1 MDPRAFRQWSPP
13 TRMGAKVFA
22 GDLAKAEESA
32 PKSPGAGRSVI
43 ASPSPG
49 LQVLSAPKSAS
60 ATPKIT
66 TPGPKPNPSAK
77 VLGPQGQHVSTA
89 LVPSTPRG
97 MATKPQTMGG
107 GGGAK
112 PQMPAMGP
120 EHLRNVNLGGA
131 QPKML
136 TPGSQM
142 VVHPSRGGGAST
154 AMTGGSGGTPP
165 PHSGPETTHAP
176 ATPTATPA
184 APTAPTGGTPGG
196 AGTKPTEP
204 AAAGKPEEKPSIG
217 PNIAGAYQ
225 FGHRVGGATV
235 SETGPAQLQNIYTGR
250 AVMGVHG
257 LLNRK
262 TPQHYEG
269 QRMQREAELTRR
281 TVERRQAGEAGGVVT
296 QSSMKSLHEAAQSLQ
311 IAMIKSGVRRPGN
324 GK

>member
-66 TPGPKPNPSAK
+66 TPGPKPNPTAK

-89 LVPSTPRG
+89 MVPSTPRG
-97 MATKPQTMGG
+97 MAQAKPKTMGG
-107 GGGAK
+107 EGGGAR
-112 PQMPAMGP
+112 PQMPTMGP
-120 EHLRNVNLGGA
+120 SDLRGAGFGGGP
-131 QPKML
+131 QPKQL

-154 AMTGGSGGTPP
+154 AMTGGSGSPPP
-165 PHSGPETTHAP
+165 PHSGAETTHAP
-176 ATPTATPA
+176 ATPTKT
-184 APTAPTGGTPGG
+184 PTGTGDS
-196 AGTKPTEP
+196 GTKPPE
-204 AAAGKPEEKPSIG
+204 GKPEEKAKPEDAGYKG
-217 PNIAGAYQ
+217 PNILGAYQ
-225 FGHRVGGATV
+225 FGHRIGSATV
-235 SETGPAQLQNIYTGR
+235 TPTGPAQLANIYTGR
-250 AVMGVHG
+250 AVSEVHG

-262 TPQHYEG
+262 TPHHYEG
-269 QRMQREAELTRR
+269 QRLQREAELTRR
-281 TVERRQAGEAGGVVT
+281 TMERRTAGEGGGVVT

>member
-22 GDLAKAEESA
+22 GDLAKAEDSA

-66 TPGPKPNPSAK
+66 TPGPKANPTAK

-97 MATKPQTMGG
+97 MAPAKPKTMGG
-107 GGGAK
+107 EGGGAR
-112 PQMPAMGP
+112 PQMPTMGP
-120 EHLRNVNLGGA
+120 SDLRGAGFGGGGP
-131 QPKML
+131 QPKQL
-136 TPGSQM
+136 TPGTQM
-142 VVHPSRGGGAST
+142 IKHPSRGPGATT
-154 AMTGGSGGTPP
+154 AMTGGSGPPPP
-165 PHSGPETTHAP
+165 PHSGAETKQGP
-176 ATPTATPA
+176 ATPAQPSTGGGSGTKTPDAKPDEKAKPEA
-184 APTAPTGGTPGG
+184 APY
-196 AGTKPTEP
+196 K
-204 AAAGKPEEKPSIG
+204 G

-235 SETGPAQLQNIYTGR
+235 SETGPAQLANIYVGR
-250 AVMGVHG
+250 AVMETHG
-257 LLNRK
+257 LLNK
-262 TPQHYEG
+262 QTPHDYENK
-269 QRMQREAELTRR
+269 RMGREAELTRR
-281 TVERRQAGEAGGVVT
+281 TTERRAAGEGGGVVT

-311 IAMIKSGVRRPGN
+311 IAMIKSGVRRPKD